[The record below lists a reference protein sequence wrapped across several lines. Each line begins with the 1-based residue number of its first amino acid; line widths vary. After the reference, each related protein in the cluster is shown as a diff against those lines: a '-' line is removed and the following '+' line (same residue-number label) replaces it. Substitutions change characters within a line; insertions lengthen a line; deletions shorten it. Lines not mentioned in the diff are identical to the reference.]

1 MPQTLEPD
9 GLGTPRLELS
19 ERLTSIMRR
28 ELPSLADEIVRQ
40 IRDTIPEY
48 ARPLDGPYGRTL
60 VSGVERAL
68 NGFFAW
74 VESPRAPLDDICR
87 KLGEFEAYEGRQ
99 LDTLE
104 SAYRVGAQTSWRRVM
119 ALHRRHDLPP
129 ATVPVLAD
137 ALFAYMEEL
146 ASLSLSGYREAR
158 ARANPELEAARR
170 RLLHLVLAGAPC
182 ELVAEHAEQA
192 GWAVPERVTLIALPP
207 GAPVVRTL
215 LDGDL
220 LADVEGAGPYLL
232 IPGPL
237 TADRRATLGLAVA
250 ESKAAAGLT
259 VPLARAADSL
269 RWARQAL
276 SLVHSEIIDDGPLTL
291 CANHLETL
299 WLAADGPLID
309 QIARRQLAR
318 MGHLTER
325 QRERLTET
333 LRVWLCTRGTAA
345 QVGDELG
352 VHPQTV
358 RYRMRQIEQILGDE
372 LADPDARFALE
383 VVMRALWLRAQ
394 AVPAGGPGERE
405 ATGDIH

>member
-19 ERLTSIMRR
+19 GRLTSIMRR
-28 ELPSLADEIVRQ
+28 ELPSLADEIVSQ

-119 ALHRRHDLPP
+119 ELHRRHDLPP
-129 ATVPVLAD
+129 ATVSVLAD

-146 ASLSLSGYREAR
+146 ASLSLSGYREAK
-158 ARANPELEAARR
+158 ARANPELEAARH
-170 RLLHLVLAGAPC
+170 RLLPLVLAGAPR

-207 GAPVVRTL
+207 GAPVIRTL
-215 LDGDL
+215 LDADL
-220 LADVEGAGPYLL
+220 LADVEGAEPHLL
-232 IPGPL
+232 VPGPL
-237 TADRRATLGLAVA
+237 TADRRAMLGLAVA
-250 ESKAAAGLT
+250 EAKAAAGLT
-259 VPLARAADSL
+259 VPLVRAADSL

-276 SLVHSEIIDDGPLTL
+276 SLIHSEIIDDGPLTL

-299 WLAADGPLID
+299 WLASDGPLID

-345 QVGDELG
+345 QVGEELG

>member
-28 ELPSLADEIVRQ
+28 ELPSLADEIVSQ

-119 ALHRRHDLPP
+119 ELHRRHDLPP
-129 ATVPVLAD
+129 ATVSVLAD
-137 ALFAYMEEL
+137 AVFAYMEEL
-146 ASLSLSGYREAR
+146 ASLSLSGYREAK
-158 ARANPELEAARR
+158 AQANPELEAARR
-170 RLLHLVLAGAPC
+170 RLLHLVLAGAPR

-207 GAPVVRTL
+207 GAPVIRTL
-215 LDGDL
+215 LDADL
-220 LADVEGAGPYLL
+220 LADVEGAGPHLL
-232 IPGPL
+232 VPGPL
-237 TADRRATLGLAVA
+237 TADRRAMLGLAVA
-250 ESKAAAGLT
+250 EAKAAAGLT
-259 VPLARAADSL
+259 VPLVRAADSL

-276 SLVHSEIIDDGPLTL
+276 SLIHSEIIDDGPLTL

-299 WLAADGPLID
+299 WLASDGPLID

-345 QVGDELG
+345 QVGEELG

-383 VVMRALWLRAQ
+383 VVMRALWLRAR
-394 AVPAGGPGERE
+394 AVPTGGPERE